1 MFLNMLL
8 SPLASGHAYLDP
20 GSGSFII
27 QLVLAALLGG
37 GFALK
42 AYWKKIVGHFKK
54 NNGEEMPENME
65 AVEVVEENTPDG
77 K

>member
-20 GSGSFII
+20 SSGSYII
-27 QLVLAALLGG
+27 QLALAALVGG

-42 AYWKKIVGHFKK
+42 VYWKKIVGHFKK
-54 NNGEEMPENME
+54 NKGEDMPENME
-65 AVEVVEENTPDG
+65 AVEVVTENDQDG